1 MGVFFGQADYIS
13 HHHISSICDC
23 LAVAPDPNIIFRPE
37 HLLNTKT
44 FEVFN
49 NLEFTVPIL
58 MLEVHMK

>member
-1 MGVFFGQADYIS
+1 MGVFFLARRIILVTTIYLVFAIVWQLPLIQ
-13 HHHISSICDC
+13 ILSSD
-23 LAVAPDPNIIFRPE
+23 
-37 HLLNTKT
+37 LNTKT